1 MDTKEILD
9 NHKAFSHN
17 GCSLAFAL
25 SDIQRKA
32 NCIRKM
38 SDERIA
44 EGEEVAKMHCENIS
58 QWMHEMEEV
67 VQNALT
73 QAIKKYNK

>member
-32 NCIRKM
+32 SCIRKM
-38 SDERIA
+38 SDKRIA
-44 EGEEVAKMHCENIS
+44 EGEEFAKMHCENIS
-58 QWMHEMEEV
+58 QWMSEMEEL
-67 VQNALT
+67 VQNALK
-73 QAIKKYNK
+73 QAVKQHNK